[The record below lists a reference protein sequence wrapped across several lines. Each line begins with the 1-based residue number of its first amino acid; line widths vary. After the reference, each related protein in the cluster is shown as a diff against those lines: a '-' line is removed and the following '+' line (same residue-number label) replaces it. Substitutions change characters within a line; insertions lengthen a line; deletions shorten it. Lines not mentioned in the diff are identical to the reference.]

1 MDSTTLDGTVA
12 RTRVLLRAVVDAPMD
27 SRSTPARLAKAGSKP
42 SPQPTTPQVES
53 QELSARA
60 SDLGRCAGAA
70 NVDQAPIVH
79 PDQEMIEWHLGARQP
94 DNDAFGGVAQSQ
106 GHGMTLAHGEGQ

>member
-42 SPQPTTPQVES
+42 SPQPTTPLS
-53 QELSARA
+53 QMNLI
-60 SDLGRCAGAA
+60 DGGGRLR
-70 NVDQAPIVH
+70 I
-79 PDQEMIEWHLGARQP
+79 
-94 DNDAFGGVAQSQ
+94 
-106 GHGMTLAHGEGQ
+106 GMRSE